1 MSPPFNQETWTALE
15 RWDTSEPARDR
26 PSAPAEVPGER
37 SLAPEVAVQPRKVAY
52 LVNQYPAISHTF
64 IRREIE
70 ALERDGLSV
79 TRFSVRRSSTAL
91 ISSADKEE
99 AERTTVLL
107 DAGAVGLALALL
119 RASFLEPARFLR
131 GLALAVRSGRRS
143 ARGRLVNLIYLAEA
157 CLLVKHLQSR
167 GLRHV
172 HAHFGTNSATVAMLC
187 QALGDFTYSFTAHG
201 PEEFDKA
208 ELWHLRAKVEG
219 AAFVVAVS
227 SHGRSQ
233 LYRHCPRELWSKI
246 NVVHCGVDASFLD
259 APPAPVP
266 AAPRLVSVAR
276 FAEQKGLSVL
286 LEAAGQLHRRGRH
299 FELTLVGDGELR
311 GEVEQAIDRLGL
323 AGKVRLVGWRD
334 EDAVRG
340 FIREARAL
348 VLPSFAEGLPV
359 VIMEALA
366 LGRPVVS
373 TYVGGIPELMAPR
386 PCGWLVPA
394 GSVDHLAAAL
404 EEVLASP
411 PEDLDALAAAGREQ
425 VLARHEMRGIG
436 RQIGSLLKRWA

>member
-1 MSPPFNQETWTALE
+1 LWTSLSTEDPPTEREQRAPLTAVE
-15 RWDTSEPARDR
+15 DP
-26 PSAPAEVPGER
+26 APA
-37 SLAPEVAVQPRKVAY
+37 AVQTVAY

-70 ALERDGLSV
+70 VLERNGLAV
-79 TRFSVRRSSTAL
+79 TRFSVRRSNTAL
-91 ISSADKEE
+91 ISTADKDE
-99 AERTTVLL
+99 ADRTTVLL
-107 DAGAVGLALALL
+107 DAGPVGLAAAVL
-119 RASFLEPARFLR
+119 RTLVSQPGRFLR
-131 GLALAVRSGRRS
+131 GLALAVRAGRRS
-143 ARGRLVNLIYLAEA
+143 ARGRLVNLVYLAEA
-157 CLLVKHLQSR
+157 CLLLRLLQRR

-187 QALGDFTYSFTAHG
+187 HALGDVTYSFTAHG

-208 ELWHLRAKVEG
+208 ELWHLRDKVER

-233 LYRHCPRELWSKI
+233 LYRHCPRELWAKI
-246 NVVHCGVDASFLD
+246 EVVHCGVDASFLE
-259 APPAPVP
+259 AAPAPVP

-276 FAEQKGLSVL
+276 FTEQKGLSVL
-286 LEAAGQLHRRGRH
+286 LEAAGALHRRGRA

-311 GEVEQAIDRLGL
+311 GEVEAAIDRLDL
-323 AGKVRLVGWRD
+323 RGKVHLVGWRD

-340 FIREARAL
+340 YILEARAL

-366 LGRPVVS
+366 LGRPVVT
-373 TYVGGIPELMAPR
+373 TYVGGIPELVAAR
-386 PCGWLVPA
+386 CGWLVPA
-394 GSVDHLAAAL
+394 GSVDDLVAAL

-411 PEDLDALAAAGREQ
+411 PEALASLGAVGRQ
-425 VLARHEMRGIG
+425 RVLAEHEMGGIG
-436 RQIGSLLKRWA
+436 KKIGSLLRRWA